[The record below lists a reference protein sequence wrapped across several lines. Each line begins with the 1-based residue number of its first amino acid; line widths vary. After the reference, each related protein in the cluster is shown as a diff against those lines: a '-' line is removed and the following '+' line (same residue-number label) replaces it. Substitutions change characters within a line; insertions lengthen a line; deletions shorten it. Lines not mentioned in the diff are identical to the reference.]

1 MNITIY
7 RRAIVLSIPI
17 LIVLFLTEK
26 IINIHE
32 DTYKRGTIS
41 AIGVGAII
49 ITSVI
54 TYYVLLK
61 TSKKINH

>member
-1 MNITIY
+1 M
-7 RRAIVLSIPI
+7 LSIPI

-26 IINIHE
+26 TINIPE
-32 DTYKRGTIS
+32 DTYKRGAIS
-41 AIGVGAII
+41 ATGVGAII